1 MGFIKM
7 SYYLSNNMNR
17 GSPPFFYLFKTIR
30 HIYVCIIVL
39 NKLKNGALKL
49 KTIILNLKL

>member
-1 MGFIKM
+1 M